1 MIGVYKNMFN
11 KKNIDKEVDIKKL
24 NDVISMTRK
33 ILSIAYVFIII
44 AGIYAATL
52 VFKEWKVGIFL
63 INLLKIVSPLF
74 IGIVIAWL
82 LEPIVKFLKN
92 HKMHRT
98 LATSIVYILLIA
110 IIVLIISALIPLLS
124 EQINEIVKSIP
135 TISKQVQ
142 TWINDVFNK
151 FGNIEGVDVNSFK
164 ADLFARLE
172 SIGSDLT
179 SSLPHLTVQ
188 VVSSVFSGLGSLVI
202 GFIIGFY
209 LLMSFDNFNDA
220 LITFVPQ
227 KNRDDFRGLT
237 NEVNTSL
244 RKYVQGTLICAS
256 FVFILSTIGF
266 FIAGLKASV
275 LFGLFCGVTN
285 IIPYIGP
292 YLGGA
297 PAILVG
303 FSQGPVV
310 GIISLISVI
319 VAQFLES
326 NILNPIVMSKTMK
339 LHPVT
344 IIIGLLVFGHFW
356 GMIGMLLATP
366 TIAVLKSIILFL
378 DDKYDILSFN

>member
-1 MIGVYKNMFN
+1 MFN

-24 NDVISMTRK
+24 NDVISMTKK

-52 VFKEWKVGIFL
+52 IFKEWKVGVFL

-98 LATSIVYILLIA
+98 LATSIVYILLIV

-135 TISKQVQ
+135 AISKQVQ
-142 TWINDVFNK
+142 TWINDLFNK
-151 FGNIEGVDVNSFK
+151 FGNIDGVDINAFK
-164 ADLFARLE
+164 ADLFTKLE

-179 SSLPHLTVQ
+179 SSLPHLTVK

-227 KNRDDFRGLT
+227 KNRDDFRGLA

-266 FIAGLKASV
+266 FIAGLKAPV

>member
-1 MIGVYKNMFN
+1 MFN
-11 KKNIDKEVDIKKL
+11 KKNNEKEVDIKKL
-24 NDVISMTRK
+24 NDVISMTKK
-33 ILSIAYVFIII
+33 ILSIAYTFIII

-52 VFKEWKVGIFL
+52 IFKEWKVGTFFL
-63 INLLKIVSPLF
+63 NLLKIVSPLF
-74 IGIVIAWL
+74 IGIVVAWL
-82 LEPIVKFLKN
+82 LEPLVKFLKN
-92 HKMHRT
+92 HKVNRT
-98 LATSIVYILLIA
+98 LATSLVYIALILL
-110 IIVLIISALIPLLS
+110 IVLIISSLIPLLS

-135 TISKQVQ
+135 SISSQIQ
-142 TWINDVFNK
+142 NWINDVFSK
-151 FGNIEGVDVNSFK
+151 IGNIDGIDISSLK
-164 ADLFARLE
+164 SKLFVKLE
-172 SIGSDLT
+172 EIGSNLT
-179 SSLPHLTVQ
+179 SSLPHITVTF
-188 VVSSVFSGLGSLVI
+188 VSSVFSGLGSLVI

-209 LLMSFDNFNDA
+209 LLMSFDNINDA
-220 LITFVPQ
+220 ISSLIPE
-227 KNRDDFRGLT
+227 KNRDDFRGLA

-256 FVFILSTIGF
+256 FVFLLSTIGF
-266 FIAGLKASV
+266 AIAGLKAPV

-297 PAILVG
+297 PAVLVG
-303 FSQGPVV
+303 FSQGPIV
-310 GIISLISVI
+310 GIISLISIVI
-319 VAQFLES
+319 AQFLES

>member
-1 MIGVYKNMFN
+1 MFN
-11 KKNIDKEVDIKKL
+11 KKNNEKEVDIKKL
-24 NDVISMTRK
+24 NDVISMTKK
-33 ILSIAYVFIII
+33 ILSIAYTFIII

-52 VFKEWKVGIFL
+52 IFKEWKVGTFFL
-63 INLLKIVSPLF
+63 NLLKIVSPLF
-74 IGIVIAWL
+74 IGIVVAWL
-82 LEPIVKFLKN
+82 LEPLVKFLKN
-92 HKMHRT
+92 HKVNRT
-98 LATSIVYILLIA
+98 LATSLVYIALILL
-110 IIVLIISALIPLLS
+110 IVLIISSLIPLLS

-135 TISKQVQ
+135 SISSQIQ
-142 TWINDVFNK
+142 NWINDVFSK
-151 FGNIEGVDVNSFK
+151 IGNIDGIDISSLKSE
-164 ADLFARLE
+164 LFVKLE
-172 SIGSDLT
+172 EIGSNLT
-179 SSLPHLTVQ
+179 SSLPHITVTF
-188 VVSSVFSGLGSLVI
+188 VSSVFSGLGSLVI

-209 LLMSFDNFNDA
+209 LLMSFDNINDTISS
-220 LITFVPQ
+220 LIPE
-227 KNRDDFRGLT
+227 KNRDDFRGLA

-256 FVFILSTIGF
+256 FVFLLSTIGF
-266 FIAGLKASV
+266 AIAGLKAPV

-297 PAILVG
+297 PAVLVG
-303 FSQGPVV
+303 FSQGPIV
-310 GIISLISVI
+310 GIISLISIVI
-319 VAQFLES
+319 AQFLES

>member
-1 MIGVYKNMFN
+1 MIGVFKMFN
-11 KKNIDKEVDIKKL
+11 RKNNDKEVDIKKL
-24 NDVISMTRK
+24 NDVISMTKK
-33 ILSIAYVFIII
+33 ILSIAYIFIVI

-52 VFKEWKVGIFL
+52 IFKEWKIGEFL
-63 INLLKIVSPLF
+63 LNLLRIVSPLF
-74 IGIVIAWL
+74 IGIVVAWL

-92 HKMHRT
+92 HKIHRT
-98 LATSIVYILLIA
+98 LATSIVYIALILL
-110 IIVLIISALIPLLS
+110 IVLIISALMPLLS

-135 TISKQVQ
+135 TISNQVQ
-142 TWINDVFNK
+142 IWINDIFDK
-151 FGNIEGVDVNSFK
+151 IGNIDGIDISSLK
-164 ADLFARLE
+164 SDLFARLE
-172 SIGSDLT
+172 EIGSDLT
-179 SSLPHLTVQ
+179 SSLPHLTVK

-220 LITFVPQ
+220 LMGFVPT
-227 KNRDDFRGLT
+227 KHRDDFRGLA

-256 FVFILSTIGF
+256 FVFLLSTIGF
-266 FIAGLKASV
+266 FIAGLKAPV

-303 FSQGPVV
+303 FSQGPIV
-310 GIISLISVI
+310 GIISLISI
-319 VAQFLES
+319 IIAQFLES

>member
-1 MIGVYKNMFN
+1 MFN
-11 KKNIDKEVDIKKL
+11 RKTGDKEVDIKRL
-24 NDVISMTRK
+24 NDVISMTKK
-33 ILSIAYVFIII
+33 ILSIAYIFIVI

-52 VFKEWKVGIFL
+52 IFKEWKVGAFL

-74 IGIVIAWL
+74 IGIAIAWL

-135 TISKQVQ
+135 AISNQVQ
-142 TWINDVFNK
+142 TWINDIFSK
-151 FGNIEGVDVNSFK
+151 IGNIDGIDISSLKSE
-164 ADLFARLE
+164 LFVRLE
-172 SIGSDLT
+172 EIGSDLT
-179 SSLPHLTVQ
+179 SSLPHLTVK

-220 LITFVPQ
+220 LISFVPK
-227 KNRDDFRGLT
+227 KNRDDFRGLA

-266 FIAGLKASV
+266 FIAGLKAPI

-303 FSQGPVV
+303 FSQGPIV
-310 GIISLISVI
+310 GIISAISVI

-344 IIIGLLVFGHFW
+344 IIIGLLIFGHFW

>member
-1 MIGVYKNMFN
+1 MFN
-11 KKNIDKEVDIKKL
+11 KKNNEKEVDIKKL
-24 NDVISMTRK
+24 NDVISMTKK
-33 ILSIAYVFIII
+33 ILSIAYIFIII

-52 VFKEWKVGIFL
+52 IFKEWKVGTFFL
-63 INLLKIVSPLF
+63 NLLKIVSPLF
-74 IGIVIAWL
+74 IGIVVAWL
-82 LEPIVKFLKN
+82 LEPLVKFLKN
-92 HKMHRT
+92 HKVNRT
-98 LATSIVYILLIA
+98 LATSLVYIALILL
-110 IIVLIISALIPLLS
+110 IVLIISSLIPLLS

-135 TISKQVQ
+135 SISSQIQ
-142 TWINDVFNK
+142 NWINDVFSK
-151 FGNIEGVDVNSFK
+151 IGNIDGIDISLLKSE
-164 ADLFARLE
+164 LFVKLE
-172 SIGSDLT
+172 EIGSNLT
-179 SSLPHLTVQ
+179 SSLPHITVTF
-188 VVSSVFSGLGSLVI
+188 VSSVFSGLGSLVI

-209 LLMSFDNFNDA
+209 LLMSFDNINDA
-220 LITFVPQ
+220 ISSLIPE
-227 KNRDDFRGLT
+227 KNRDDFRGLA

-256 FVFILSTIGF
+256 FVFLLSTIGF
-266 FIAGLKASV
+266 AIAGLKAPV

-297 PAILVG
+297 PAVLVG
-303 FSQGPVV
+303 FSQGPIV
-310 GIISLISVI
+310 GIISLISIVI
-319 VAQFLES
+319 AQFLES

>member
-1 MIGVYKNMFN
+1 MIGVLDMFN
-11 KKNIDKEVDIKKL
+11 RKTGDKEVDIKRL
-24 NDVISMTRK
+24 NDVISMTKK
-33 ILSIAYVFIII
+33 ILSIAYIFIVI

-52 VFKEWKVGIFL
+52 IFKEWKVGAFL

-74 IGIVIAWL
+74 IGIAIAWL

-135 TISKQVQ
+135 AISNQVQ
-142 TWINDVFNK
+142 TWINDIFSK
-151 FGNIEGVDVNSFK
+151 IGNIDGIDISSLKSE
-164 ADLFARLE
+164 LFVRLE
-172 SIGSDLT
+172 EIGSDLT
-179 SSLPHLTVQ
+179 SSLPHLTVK

-220 LITFVPQ
+220 LISFVPK
-227 KNRDDFRGLT
+227 KNRDDFRGLA

-266 FIAGLKASV
+266 FIAGLKAPI

-303 FSQGPVV
+303 FSQGPIV
-310 GIISLISVI
+310 GIISAISVI

-344 IIIGLLVFGHFW
+344 IIIGLLIFGHFW

>member
-1 MIGVYKNMFN
+1 MIN
-11 KKNIDKEVDIKKL
+11 KKTNDKEVDFKKL
-24 NDVISMTRK
+24 NDVIGMTRK
-33 ILSIAYVFIII
+33 ILSIAYIFIVI

-52 VFKEWKVGIFL
+52 IFKEWKVGIFFL
-63 INLLKIVSPLF
+63 NLLKIVSPFFVGL
-74 IGIVIAWL
+74 VVAWL
-82 LEPIVKFLKN
+82 LEPIIKFLKN
-92 HKMHRT
+92 HKIHRT
-98 LATSIVYILLIA
+98 LATALVYVALLGL
-110 IIVLIISALIPLLS
+110 IVLIVSALVPLLS
-124 EQINEIVKSIP
+124 DQINEIVKSIP
-135 TISKQVQ
+135 AISNQVQ
-142 TWINDVFNK
+142 IWINDIFNTV
-151 FGNIEGVDVNSFK
+151 GNIDGIDINSLK
-164 ADLFARLE
+164 NELFIKLE
-172 SIGSDLT
+172 EIGSDLT

-188 VVSSVFSGLGSLVI
+188 IVSSVFSGLGSLVI

-220 LITFVPQ
+220 IVSFIPK

-266 FIAGLKASV
+266 AIAGLKAPV
-275 LFGLFCGVTN
+275 LFGLFCGITN

-297 PAILVG
+297 PAVLVG
-303 FSQGPVV
+303 FSQGPIV
-310 GIISLISVI
+310 GIISLVTIFI
-319 VAQFLES
+319 AQFLES

-344 IIIGLLVFGHFW
+344 IILGLLIFGHFW

-366 TIAVLKSIILFL
+366 TIAVMKSIILFL

>member
-1 MIGVYKNMFN
+1 MFN
-11 KKNIDKEVDIKKL
+11 KKNNEKEVDIKKL
-24 NDVISMTRK
+24 NDVISMTKK
-33 ILSIAYVFIII
+33 ILSIAYTFIII

-52 VFKEWKVGIFL
+52 IFKEWKVGTFFL
-63 INLLKIVSPLF
+63 NLLKIVSPLF
-74 IGIVIAWL
+74 IGIVVAWL

-92 HKMHRT
+92 HKVNRT
-98 LATSIVYILLIA
+98 LATSLVYIALILL
-110 IIVLIISALIPLLS
+110 IVLIISSLIPLLS

-135 TISKQVQ
+135 SISSQIQ
-142 TWINDVFNK
+142 NWINDVFSK
-151 FGNIEGVDVNSFK
+151 IGNIDGIDISSLKSE
-164 ADLFARLE
+164 LFVKLE
-172 SIGSDLT
+172 EIGSNLT
-179 SSLPHLTVQ
+179 SSLPHITVTF
-188 VVSSVFSGLGSLVI
+188 VSSVFSGLGSLVI

-209 LLMSFDNFNDA
+209 LLMSFDNINDA
-220 LITFVPQ
+220 ISSLIPE
-227 KNRDDFRGLT
+227 KNRDDFRGLA

-256 FVFILSTIGF
+256 FVFLLSTIGF
-266 FIAGLKASV
+266 AIAGLKAPV

-297 PAILVG
+297 PAVLVG
-303 FSQGPVV
+303 FSQGPIV
-310 GIISLISVI
+310 GIISLISIVI
-319 VAQFLES
+319 AQFLES

>member
-1 MIGVYKNMFN
+1 MFN
-11 KKNIDKEVDIKKL
+11 RKTGDKEVDIKKL
-24 NDVISMTRK
+24 NDVINMTKK
-33 ILSIAYVFIII
+33 ILSIAYVFIVI

-52 VFKEWKVGIFL
+52 IFKEWKVGIFL

-74 IGIVIAWL
+74 IGIAIAWL

-92 HKMHRT
+92 HKIHRT
-98 LATSIVYILLIA
+98 LATSIVYVLLIA

-135 TISKQVQ
+135 AISKQVQ
-142 TWINDVFNK
+142 TWINDIFNK
-151 FGNIEGVDVNSFK
+151 FGNIDGVDINAFK
-164 ADLFARLE
+164 ADLFIKLE
-172 SIGSDLT
+172 EVGSDLT
-179 SSLPHLTVQ
+179 SSLPHLTVK

-220 LITFVPQ
+220 LISFVPK
-227 KNRDDFRGLT
+227 KNRDDFRGLA

-266 FIAGLKASV
+266 FIAGLKAPI

-310 GIISLISVI
+310 GIISAISVI

-344 IIIGLLVFGHFW
+344 IIIGLLIFGHFW

>member
-1 MIGVYKNMFN
+1 MFN
-11 KKNIDKEVDIKKL
+11 KKNTDKEVDIKKL
-24 NDVISMTRK
+24 NDVISMTKK

-44 AGIYAATL
+44 VGVYAATL
-52 VFKEWKVGIFL
+52 IFKEWKVGTFL

-135 TISKQVQ
+135 TISNQIQ
-142 TWINDVFNK
+142 TWINDLFDK
-151 FGNIEGVDVNSFK
+151 FGNIDGVDINSFK
-164 ADLFARLE
+164 ADLFTKLE

-227 KNRDDFRGLT
+227 KNRDDFRGLA

-266 FIAGLKASV
+266 FIAGLKAPV

-303 FSQGPVV
+303 FSQGPIV
-310 GIISLISVI
+310 GIISLISVL

>member
-1 MIGVYKNMFN
+1 MFN
-11 KKNIDKEVDIKKL
+11 KKSIDKEVDIKKL
-24 NDVISMTRK
+24 NDVISMTKK

-44 AGIYAATL
+44 AGVYAATL
-52 VFKEWKVGIFL
+52 IFKEWKVGVFL

-135 TISKQVQ
+135 AISKQVQ
-142 TWINDVFNK
+142 TWINDIFNK
-151 FGNIEGVDVNSFK
+151 FGNIDGVDINAFK
-164 ADLFARLE
+164 ADLFTKLE

-179 SSLPHLTVQ
+179 SSLPHLTVK

-227 KNRDDFRGLT
+227 KNRDDFRGLA

-256 FVFILSTIGF
+256 FVFLLSTIGF
-266 FIAGLKASV
+266 FIAGLKAPV

>member
-1 MIGVYKNMFN
+1 MFN
-11 KKNIDKEVDIKKL
+11 RKTGDKEVDIKRL
-24 NDVISMTRK
+24 NDVISMTKK
-33 ILSIAYVFIII
+33 ILSIAYVFIVI

-52 VFKEWKVGIFL
+52 IFKEWKVGVFL

-98 LATSIVYILLIA
+98 LATSIVYVLLIV

-135 TISKQVQ
+135 AISNQVQ
-142 TWINDVFNK
+142 TWINDIFNK
-151 FGNIEGVDVNSFK
+151 IGNIDGIDISSLKSE
-164 ADLFARLE
+164 LFVRLE
-172 SIGSDLT
+172 EIGSDLT
-179 SSLPHLTVQ
+179 SSLPHLTVK
-188 VVSSVFSGLGSLVI
+188 VVSSVFSGLGSLII

-220 LITFVPQ
+220 LISFVPQ
-227 KNRDDFRGLT
+227 KNRDDFRGLA

-266 FIAGLKASV
+266 FIAGLKAPI

-303 FSQGPVV
+303 FSQGPIV
-310 GIISLISVI
+310 GIISAISVI

-344 IIIGLLVFGHFW
+344 IIIGLLIFGHFW

>member
-1 MIGVYKNMFN
+1 MFN
-11 KKNIDKEVDIKKL
+11 KKNNENEVDIKKL
-24 NDVISMTRK
+24 NDVISMTKK
-33 ILSIAYVFIII
+33 ILSIAYIFIII

-52 VFKEWKVGIFL
+52 IFKEWKVGTFFL
-63 INLLKIVSPLF
+63 NLLKIVSPLF
-74 IGIVIAWL
+74 IGIVVAWL
-82 LEPIVKFLKN
+82 LEPLVKFLKN
-92 HKMHRT
+92 HKVNRT
-98 LATSIVYILLIA
+98 LATSLVYIALILL
-110 IIVLIISALIPLLS
+110 IVLIISSLIPLLS

-135 TISKQVQ
+135 SISSQIQ
-142 TWINDVFNK
+142 NWINDVFSK
-151 FGNIEGVDVNSFK
+151 IGNIDGIDISSLKSE
-164 ADLFARLE
+164 LFVKLE
-172 SIGSDLT
+172 EIGSNLT
-179 SSLPHLTVQ
+179 SSLPHITVTF
-188 VVSSVFSGLGSLVI
+188 VSSVFSGLGSLVI

-209 LLMSFDNFNDA
+209 LLMSFDNINDA
-220 LITFVPQ
+220 ISSLIPE
-227 KNRDDFRGLT
+227 KNRDDFRGLA

-256 FVFILSTIGF
+256 FVFLLSTIGF
-266 FIAGLKASV
+266 AIAGLKAPV

-297 PAILVG
+297 PAVLVG
-303 FSQGPVV
+303 FSQGPIV
-310 GIISLISVI
+310 GIISLISIVI
-319 VAQFLES
+319 AQFLES

>member
-1 MIGVYKNMFN
+1 MIGVLVMFN
-11 KKNIDKEVDIKKL
+11 RKTGDKEVDIKKL
-24 NDVISMTRK
+24 NDVINMTKK
-33 ILSIAYVFIII
+33 ILSIAYVFIVI

-52 VFKEWKVGIFL
+52 IFKEWKVGIFL

-74 IGIVIAWL
+74 IGIAIAWL

-92 HKMHRT
+92 HKIHRT
-98 LATSIVYILLIA
+98 LATSIVYVLLIA

-135 TISKQVQ
+135 AISKQVQ
-142 TWINDVFNK
+142 TWINDIFNK
-151 FGNIEGVDVNSFK
+151 FGNIDGVDINAFK
-164 ADLFARLE
+164 ADLFIKLE
-172 SIGSDLT
+172 EVGSDLT
-179 SSLPHLTVQ
+179 SSLPHLTVK

-220 LITFVPQ
+220 LISFVPK
-227 KNRDDFRGLT
+227 KNRDDFRGLA

-266 FIAGLKASV
+266 FIAGLKAPI

-310 GIISLISVI
+310 GIISAISVI

-344 IIIGLLVFGHFW
+344 IIIGLLIFGHFW

>member
-1 MIGVYKNMFN
+1 MFN
-11 KKNIDKEVDIKKL
+11 KKNTDKEVDIKKL
-24 NDVISMTRK
+24 NDVISMTKK

-44 AGIYAATL
+44 VGVYAATL
-52 VFKEWKVGIFL
+52 IFKEWKVGTFL

-135 TISKQVQ
+135 TISNQIQ
-142 TWINDVFNK
+142 TWINDLFDK
-151 FGNIEGVDVNSFK
+151 FGNIDGVDINSFK
-164 ADLFARLE
+164 ADLFTKLE

-227 KNRDDFRGLT
+227 KNRDDFRGLA

-266 FIAGLKASV
+266 FIAGLKAPV

-303 FSQGPVV
+303 FSPGPIV
-310 GIISLISVI
+310 GIISLISVL

>member
-1 MIGVYKNMFN
+1 MFN
-11 KKNIDKEVDIKKL
+11 KKNNEKEVDIKKL
-24 NDVISMTRK
+24 NDVISMTKK
-33 ILSIAYVFIII
+33 ILSIAYTFIII

-52 VFKEWKVGIFL
+52 IFKEWKVGTFFL
-63 INLLKIVSPLF
+63 NLLKIVSPLF
-74 IGIVIAWL
+74 IGIVVAWL
-82 LEPIVKFLKN
+82 LEPLVKFLKN
-92 HKMHRT
+92 HKVNRT
-98 LATSIVYILLIA
+98 LATSLVYIALILL
-110 IIVLIISALIPLLS
+110 IVLIISSLIPLLS

-135 TISKQVQ
+135 SISSQVQ
-142 TWINDVFNK
+142 NWINDVFSK
-151 FGNIEGVDVNSFK
+151 IGNIDGIDISSLKSE
-164 ADLFARLE
+164 LFVKLE
-172 SIGSDLT
+172 EIGSNLT
-179 SSLPHLTVQ
+179 SSLPHITVTF
-188 VVSSVFSGLGSLVI
+188 VSSVFSGLGSLVI

-209 LLMSFDNFNDA
+209 LLMSFDNINDA
-220 LITFVPQ
+220 ISSLIPE
-227 KNRDDFRGLT
+227 KNRDDFRGLA

-256 FVFILSTIGF
+256 FVFLLSTIGF
-266 FIAGLKASV
+266 AIAGLKAPV

-297 PAILVG
+297 PAVLVG
-303 FSQGPVV
+303 FSQGPIV
-310 GIISLISVI
+310 GIISLISIVI
-319 VAQFLES
+319 AQFLES

>member
-1 MIGVYKNMFN
+1 MFN
-11 KKNIDKEVDIKKL
+11 KKNNEKEVDIKKL
-24 NDVISMTRK
+24 NDVISMTKK
-33 ILSIAYVFIII
+33 ILSIAYIFIII

-52 VFKEWKVGIFL
+52 IFKEWKVGTFFL
-63 INLLKIVSPLF
+63 NLLKIVSPLF
-74 IGIVIAWL
+74 IGIVVAWL
-82 LEPIVKFLKN
+82 LEPLVKFLKN
-92 HKMHRT
+92 HKVNRT
-98 LATSIVYILLIA
+98 LATSLVYIALILL
-110 IIVLIISALIPLLS
+110 IVLIISSLIPLLS

-135 TISKQVQ
+135 SISSQIQ
-142 TWINDVFNK
+142 NWINDVFSK
-151 FGNIEGVDVNSFK
+151 IGNIDGIDISSLKSE
-164 ADLFARLE
+164 LFVKLE
-172 SIGSDLT
+172 EIGSNLT
-179 SSLPHLTVQ
+179 SSLPHITVTF
-188 VVSSVFSGLGSLVI
+188 VSSVFSGLGSLII

-209 LLMSFDNFNDA
+209 LLMSFDNINDA
-220 LITFVPQ
+220 ISSLIPE
-227 KNRDDFRGLT
+227 KNRDDFRGLA

-256 FVFILSTIGF
+256 FVFLLSTIGF
-266 FIAGLKASV
+266 AIAGLKAPV

-297 PAILVG
+297 PAVLVG

-310 GIISLISVI
+310 GIISLISIVI
-319 VAQFLES
+319 AQFLES

>member
-1 MIGVYKNMFN
+1 MFN
-11 KKNIDKEVDIKKL
+11 KKSIDKEVDIKKL
-24 NDVISMTRK
+24 NDVISMTKK

-44 AGIYAATL
+44 AGVYAATL
-52 VFKEWKVGIFL
+52 IFKEWKVGVFL

-135 TISKQVQ
+135 AISKQVQ
-142 TWINDVFNK
+142 TWINDLFNK
-151 FGNIEGVDVNSFK
+151 FGNIDGVDINAFK
-164 ADLFARLE
+164 ADLFTKLE

-179 SSLPHLTVQ
+179 SSLPHLTVK

-227 KNRDDFRGLT
+227 KNRDDFRGLA

-256 FVFILSTIGF
+256 FVFLLSTIGF
-266 FIAGLKASV
+266 FIAGLKAPV

>member
-1 MIGVYKNMFN
+1 MFN
-11 KKNIDKEVDIKKL
+11 KKNTDKEVDIKKL

-52 VFKEWKVGIFL
+52 IFKEWKVGVFL

-98 LATSIVYILLIA
+98 LATTIVYILLIA

-135 TISKQVQ
+135 AISKQIQ
-142 TWINDVFNK
+142 TWINDIFNK
-151 FGNIEGVDVNSFK
+151 FGNIDGVDINSFK
-164 ADLFARLE
+164 TDLFTKLE

-179 SSLPHLTVQ
+179 SSLPHLTVK

-227 KNRDDFRGLT
+227 KNRDDFRGLA

-256 FVFILSTIGF
+256 FVFLLSTIGF
-266 FIAGLKASV
+266 FIAGLKAPV
-275 LFGLFCGVTN
+275 LFGLFCGITN

-303 FSQGPVV
+303 FSQGPIV

>member
-1 MIGVYKNMFN
+1 MFN
-11 KKNIDKEVDIKKL
+11 KKNNEKEVDIKKL
-24 NDVISMTRK
+24 NDVISMTKK
-33 ILSIAYVFIII
+33 ILSIAYTFIII

-52 VFKEWKVGIFL
+52 IFKEWKVGTFFL
-63 INLLKIVSPLF
+63 NLLKIVSPLF
-74 IGIVIAWL
+74 IGIVVAWL
-82 LEPIVKFLKN
+82 LEPLVKFLKN
-92 HKMHRT
+92 HKVNRT
-98 LATSIVYILLIA
+98 LATSLVYIALILL
-110 IIVLIISALIPLLS
+110 IVLIISSLIPLLS

-135 TISKQVQ
+135 SISSQIQ
-142 TWINDVFNK
+142 NWINDVFSK
-151 FGNIEGVDVNSFK
+151 IGNIDGIDISSLKSE
-164 ADLFARLE
+164 LFVKLE
-172 SIGSDLT
+172 EIGSNLT
-179 SSLPHLTVQ
+179 SSLPHITVTF
-188 VVSSVFSGLGSLVI
+188 VSSVFSGLGSLVI

-209 LLMSFDNFNDA
+209 LLMSFDNINDA
-220 LITFVPQ
+220 ISSLIPE
-227 KNRDDFRGLT
+227 KNRDDFRELA

-256 FVFILSTIGF
+256 FVFLLSTIGF
-266 FIAGLKASV
+266 AIAGLKAPV

-297 PAILVG
+297 PAVLVG

-310 GIISLISVI
+310 GIISLISIVI
-319 VAQFLES
+319 AQFLES

>member
-1 MIGVYKNMFN
+1 MFN
-11 KKNIDKEVDIKKL
+11 KKNNEKEVDIKKL
-24 NDVISMTRK
+24 NDVISMTKK
-33 ILSIAYVFIII
+33 ILSIAYTFIII

-52 VFKEWKVGIFL
+52 IFKEWKVGTFFL
-63 INLLKIVSPLF
+63 NLLKIVSPLF
-74 IGIVIAWL
+74 IGIVVAWL
-82 LEPIVKFLKN
+82 LEPLVKFLKN
-92 HKMHRT
+92 HKVNRT
-98 LATSIVYILLIA
+98 LATSLVYIALILL
-110 IIVLIISALIPLLS
+110 IVLIISSLIPLLS

-135 TISKQVQ
+135 SISSQIQ
-142 TWINDVFNK
+142 NWINDVFSK
-151 FGNIEGVDVNSFK
+151 IGNIDGIDISSLKSE
-164 ADLFARLE
+164 LFVKLE
-172 SIGSDLT
+172 EIGSNLT
-179 SSLPHLTVQ
+179 SSLPHITVTF
-188 VVSSVFSGLGSLVI
+188 VSSVFSGLGSLII

-209 LLMSFDNFNDA
+209 LLMSFDNINDA
-220 LITFVPQ
+220 ISSLIPE
-227 KNRDDFRGLT
+227 KNRDDFRGLA

-256 FVFILSTIGF
+256 FVFLLSTIGF
-266 FIAGLKASV
+266 AIAGLKAPV

-297 PAILVG
+297 PAVLVG
-303 FSQGPVV
+303 FSQGPIV
-310 GIISLISVI
+310 GIISLISIVI
-319 VAQFLES
+319 AQFLES

>member
-1 MIGVYKNMFN
+1 MFN
-11 KKNIDKEVDIKKL
+11 KKNNEKEVDIKKL
-24 NDVISMTRK
+24 NDVISMTKK
-33 ILSIAYVFIII
+33 ILSIAYTFIII

-52 VFKEWKVGIFL
+52 IFKEWKVGTFFL
-63 INLLKIVSPLF
+63 NLLKIVSPLF
-74 IGIVIAWL
+74 IGIVVAWL
-82 LEPIVKFLKN
+82 LEPLVKFLKN
-92 HKMHRT
+92 HKVNRT
-98 LATSIVYILLIA
+98 LATSLVYIALILL
-110 IIVLIISALIPLLS
+110 IVLIISSLIPLLS

-135 TISKQVQ
+135 SISSQIQ
-142 TWINDVFNK
+142 NWINDVFSK
-151 FGNIEGVDVNSFK
+151 IGNIDGIDISSLKSE
-164 ADLFARLE
+164 LFVKLE
-172 SIGSDLT
+172 EIGSNLT
-179 SSLPHLTVQ
+179 SSLPHITVTF
-188 VVSSVFSGLGSLVI
+188 VSSVFSGLGSLII

-209 LLMSFDNFNDA
+209 LLMSFDNINDA
-220 LITFVPQ
+220 ISSLIPE
-227 KNRDDFRGLT
+227 KNRDDFRGLA

-256 FVFILSTIGF
+256 FVFLLSTIGF
-266 FIAGLKASV
+266 AIAGLKAPVS
-275 LFGLFCGVTN
+275 FGLFCGVTN

-297 PAILVG
+297 PAVLVG

-310 GIISLISVI
+310 GIISLISIVI
-319 VAQFLES
+319 AQFLES

>member
-1 MIGVYKNMFN
+1 MFN
-11 KKNIDKEVDIKKL
+11 RKNGEKEVDIKKL
-24 NDVISMTRK
+24 NDVITMTKK
-33 ILSIAYVFIII
+33 ILSIAYIFIVI

-52 VFKEWKVGIFL
+52 IFKEWKIGEFL
-63 INLLKIVSPLF
+63 LNLLRIVSPLF
-74 IGIVIAWL
+74 IGIVVAWL

-92 HKMHRT
+92 HKIHRT
-98 LATSIVYILLIA
+98 LATAIVYIALILL
-110 IIVLIISALIPLLS
+110 IVLILSALMPLLS

-135 TISKQVQ
+135 SISNQVQ
-142 TWINDVFNK
+142 TWINDIFNK
-151 FGNIEGVDVNSFK
+151 IGTIDGIDINSLK
-164 ADLFARLE
+164 SDLFVRLE
-172 SIGSDLT
+172 EIGSDLT
-179 SSLPHLTVQ
+179 SSLPHLTVK

-220 LITFVPQ
+220 LMSFVPK
-227 KNRDDFRGLT
+227 KNRDDFRGLA

-256 FVFILSTIGF
+256 FVFLLSTIGF
-266 FIAGLKASV
+266 FIAGLKAPV

-310 GIISLISVI
+310 GIISAISII

>member
-1 MIGVYKNMFN
+1 MFN
-11 KKNIDKEVDIKKL
+11 KKNNEKEVDIKKL
-24 NDVISMTRK
+24 NDVISMTKK
-33 ILSIAYVFIII
+33 ILSIAYTFIII

-52 VFKEWKVGIFL
+52 IFKEWKVGTFFL
-63 INLLKIVSPLF
+63 NLLKIVSPLF
-74 IGIVIAWL
+74 IGIVVAWL
-82 LEPIVKFLKN
+82 LEPLVKFLKN
-92 HKMHRT
+92 HKVNRT
-98 LATSIVYILLIA
+98 LATSLVYIALILL
-110 IIVLIISALIPLLS
+110 IVLIISSLIPLLS

-135 TISKQVQ
+135 SISSQIQ
-142 TWINDVFNK
+142 NWINDVFSK
-151 FGNIEGVDVNSFK
+151 IGNIDGID
-164 ADLFARLE
+164 
-172 SIGSDLT
+172 IGSLKSELFVKLEEIGSNLT
-179 SSLPHLTVQ
+179 SSLPHITVTF
-188 VVSSVFSGLGSLVI
+188 VSSVFSGLGSLII

-209 LLMSFDNFNDA
+209 LLMSFDNINDA
-220 LITFVPQ
+220 ISSLIPE
-227 KNRDDFRGLT
+227 KNRDDFRGLA

-256 FVFILSTIGF
+256 FVFLLSTIGF
-266 FIAGLKASV
+266 AIAGLKAPV

-297 PAILVG
+297 PAVLVG
-303 FSQGPVV
+303 FSQGPIV
-310 GIISLISVI
+310 GIISLISIVI
-319 VAQFLES
+319 AQFLES